1 MAELAQ
7 PTQFRPNL
15 RRTFWKYLSF
25 CGLGLLLIQ
34 SRHRCRWHC
43 QTNLNGPAKGCWFEG
58 VQAAS

>member
-25 CGLGLLLIQ
+25 CGLGLLLTQ
-34 SRHRCRWHC
+34 SRLYAPYET
-43 QTNLNGPAKGCWFEG
+43 QTFG
-58 VQAAS
+58 SS